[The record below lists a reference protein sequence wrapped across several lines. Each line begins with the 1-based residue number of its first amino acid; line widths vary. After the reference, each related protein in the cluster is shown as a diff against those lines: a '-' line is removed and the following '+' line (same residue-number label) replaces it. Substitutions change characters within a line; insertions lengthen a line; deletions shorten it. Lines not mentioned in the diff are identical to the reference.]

1 MPNGDYMDSPDE
13 SLEGSWWGPDKVA
26 HFLVPLAVTPWVGLY
41 FGLDWAKVGLVLTLF
56 LCMCWE
62 GSNYFRVLRG
72 KRGVSILDLLAFLV
86 GGIAAGLLL
95 WWAP

>member
-1 MPNGDYMDSPDE
+1 MPNADHMKPREDPI
-13 SLEGSWWGPDKVA
+13 EGLWWGSDKVA
-26 HFLVPLAVTPWVGLY
+26 HFLVPLAVTPWVALY
-41 FGLDWAKVGLVLTLF
+41 AGSGWAKLALVLTLF
-56 LCMCWE
+56 LCMAWE